1 MNRVGRLVVSYSLN
15 SCMRYFEF
23 APTKPPT
30 PQQAR
35 LNSLKQR
42 AEIAKQAVDAER
54 KAQQSAKAQQRIQKL
69 NAV

>member
-1 MNRVGRLVVSYSLN
+1 
-15 SCMRYFEF
+15 MRYFEF

-35 LNSLKQR
+35 LKNLKQR

-54 KAQQSAKAQQRIQKL
+54 KAQQIAQAQKKIQRL
-69 NAV
+69 NAINSVV

>member
-1 MNRVGRLVVSYSLN
+1 
-15 SCMRYFEF
+15 MRYFEF

-35 LNSLKQR
+35 LTSLKQR

-54 KAQQSAKAQQRIQKL
+54 KAQQIARAQQRILKL
-69 NAV
+69 NSIKSIV

>member
-1 MNRVGRLVVSYSLN
+1 MGVNT
-15 SCMRYFEF
+15 CMRYFEF

-35 LNSLKQR
+35 LRSLQQR

-54 KAQQSAKAQQRIQKL
+54 KAQQIAQAQKKIQRL
-69 NAV
+69 NAINSVV

>member
-1 MNRVGRLVVSYSLN
+1 
-15 SCMRYFEF
+15 MRYFEI

-35 LNSLKQR
+35 LSSLKQR

-54 KAQQSAKAQQRIQKL
+54 KAQQIAKAQQRIQQLKSIKSI
-69 NAV
+69 V

>member
-1 MNRVGRLVVSYSLN
+1 
-15 SCMRYFEF
+15 MRYFEF
-23 APTKPPT
+23 APTKPLT

-54 KAQQSAKAQQRIQKL
+54 KAQQIAQAQKKLQRL
-69 NAV
+69 NAINSAV

>member
-1 MNRVGRLVVSYSLN
+1 
-15 SCMRYFEF
+15 MRYFEF

-35 LNSLKQR
+35 LRSLQQR
-42 AEIAKQAVDAER
+42 AETAKQAVAAER
-54 KAQQSAKAQQRIQKL
+54 KAQQIASAQQRIRKL

>member
-1 MNRVGRLVVSYSLN
+1 
-15 SCMRYFEF
+15 MRYFEF

-30 PQQAR
+30 PQQLR

-54 KAQQSAKAQQRIQKL
+54 KAQQIAQAQKKIQRL
-69 NAV
+69 NAINSAV